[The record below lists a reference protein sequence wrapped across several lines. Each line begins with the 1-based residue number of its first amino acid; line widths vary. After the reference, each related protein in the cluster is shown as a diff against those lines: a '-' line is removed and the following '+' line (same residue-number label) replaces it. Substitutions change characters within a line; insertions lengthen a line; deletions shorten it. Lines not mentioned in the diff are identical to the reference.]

1 MKTFIENFV
10 RSLRGP
16 SLGVLAGVVL
26 GVSML
31 LSPGVAR
38 AADTVTLASGE
49 TLSGT
54 IERDEGD
61 VVIIRVMR
69 DGKEERIFLTR
80 EEILKIVRG
89 TPATPDAP
97 KSDAPKSDAPKA
109 DAPKGDAP
117 KSDTGSDKTTPAQAS
132 SADKKPADAQ
142 SRALVGRPTRVAML
156 NFGGPSAWKLGAGAN
171 GVGEMAIAR
180 HFAEAFPLLKKD
192 NVDVVIIRVNS
203 PGGALSEVSKFH
215 EVFRQYKETF
225 RCAVWVE
232 WGISAAAM
240 SPWIF
245 EDIYMLPEGA
255 LGGATAHMG
264 GVAAVEGFDL
274 EKILYGMEQISREG
288 KKHPFIARAMQVQA
302 ALSVNID
309 ENGNVTYFQDET
321 GQRVINGATRVLTLT
336 SKDAYDI
343 KVSKGTA
350 ATFEELMSVM
360 GISEWQMGGAEATK
374 AVDDGIR
381 RMNVARTEL
390 PITAQKYQMAV
401 GAAQGTR
408 DMDARRREVGIARG
422 HLNRIRKWM
431 EENEGLGRSV
441 GIPGMGWF
449 VDQDR
454 ILRDLLRPPQ
464 N

>member
-1 MKTFIENFV
+1 MKTMIENLV

-16 SLGVLAGVVL
+16 GLGVVAGVAL
-26 GVSML
+26 GLSML
-31 LSPGVAR
+31 FSPVA
-38 AADTVTLASGE
+38 AFASDTVTLASGE
-49 TLSGT
+49 TVSGT

-69 DGKEERIFLTR
+69 NGKEERIFLTR
-80 EEILKIVRG
+80 DEILKIVRG

-97 KSDAPKSDAPKA
+97 KTDAPKA
-109 DAPKGDAP
+109 DAPKADAP
-117 KSDTGSDKTTPAQAS
+117 KTETAPAQ
-132 SADKKPADAQ
+132 SAPQAAAAEKKSEPQA
-142 SRALVGRPTRVAML
+142 RALAGRPTRVAML
-156 NFGGPSAWKLGAGAN
+156 NFGGPSSWKLGEGAN

-180 HFAEAFPLLKKD
+180 HFVEAFPLLKKD

-215 EVFRQYKETF
+215 EIFRKYKETF

-288 KKHPFIARAMQVQA
+288 KKHPFIARAMQIQA

-350 ATFEELMSVM
+350 ATFEQLMNLM
-360 GISEWQMGGAEATK
+360 GISEWEMAGAEATK
-374 AVDDGIR
+374 VVDDGIR

-401 GAAQGTR
+401 QAAQGTR

-422 HLNRIRKWM
+422 HLNRIRRWM

-449 VDQDR
+449 ADQDR
-454 ILRDLLRPPQ
+454 LLRDLLRPPQ